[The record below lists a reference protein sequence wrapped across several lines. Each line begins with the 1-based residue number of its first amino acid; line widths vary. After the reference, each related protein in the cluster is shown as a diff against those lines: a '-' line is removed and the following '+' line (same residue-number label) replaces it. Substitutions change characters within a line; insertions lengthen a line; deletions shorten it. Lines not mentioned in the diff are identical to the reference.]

1 MKRSRLVLL
10 ISLIVVSI
18 LTLRTLK
25 KLNFAE
31 NLTGHTAAVKHI
43 IDGDTIVIDYQG
55 RKEKARLIGINTPE
69 IHHPE
74 KGIEPYGY
82 EAKRFVEGILKAGDT
97 IRIEFDIQLRD
108 KYGRLLAYVYLA
120 DGRFLNALLVENG
133 YAQVMTIPPNVRYQE
148 LFLKLQRVA
157 RDNKRGLWNCNGRD
171 CPAQNA
177 GVIR

>member
-97 IRIEFDIQLRD
+97 IRIEF
-108 KYGRLLAYVYLA
+108 
-120 DGRFLNALLVENG
+120 
-133 YAQVMTIPPNVRYQE
+133 
-148 LFLKLQRVA
+148 
-157 RDNKRGLWNCNGRD
+157 
-171 CPAQNA
+171 
-177 GVIR
+177 